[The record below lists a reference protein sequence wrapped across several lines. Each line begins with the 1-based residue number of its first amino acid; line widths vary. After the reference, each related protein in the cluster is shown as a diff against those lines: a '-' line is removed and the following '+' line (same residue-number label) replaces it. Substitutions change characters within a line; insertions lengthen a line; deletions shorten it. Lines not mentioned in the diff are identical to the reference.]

1 MEILQFKAA
10 LSLLPDVDDYR
21 FTFKTREKFQYK
33 TLLFVNHS
41 EETQAGLSRHGIY
54 AALENESVPV
64 TKLCR
69 HLSSG

>member
-54 AALENESVPV
+54 AAFENESVPV